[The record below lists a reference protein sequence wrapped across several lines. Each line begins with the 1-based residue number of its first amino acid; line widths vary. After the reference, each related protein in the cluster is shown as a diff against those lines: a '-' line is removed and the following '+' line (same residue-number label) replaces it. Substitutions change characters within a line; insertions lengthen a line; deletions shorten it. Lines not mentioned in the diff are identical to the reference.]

1 MRRGHSIKGERIYKV
16 EYSNKPAD
24 CYCYAIYAP
33 RVGMYGGR
41 WNPSPPLPRLTL
53 LQISYKF
60 NMINLKSTIGD
71 LITRKTNSYIPRLK
85 YTHPLPPHLVCQ
97 IRKKLQTCTSAL
109 PAWFCCGSVSDVL
122 RNCKSIS

>member
-1 MRRGHSIKGERIYKV
+1 MVRRGHSIKGERIYKV

-41 WNPSPPLPRLTL
+41 WNSPPPLPRQTL
-53 LQISYKF
+53 LQIRYKF
-60 NMINLKSTIGD
+60 NMINLKSMIGMIGD

-85 YTHPLPPHLVCQ
+85 YTHPLPSPSCLADKEEVTNKYF
-97 IRKKLQTCTSAL
+97 RTS
-109 PAWFCCGSVSDVL
+109 CMVL
-122 RNCKSIS
+122 LWIVYPTF